1 MTLRFYQTT
10 TSGKAQSSHT
20 VSVSH
25 DVRQGTS
32 SIPCHESRL
41 AHRRG
46 MALSPLILGRSI
58 PVDPA
63 VAREVPLGYDKVS
76 GVSRTFSDSVWI
88 HMDIC
93 IYIYMSINRCI
104 NRYIYIY
111 ITYIYIYIHSM
122 YTT

>member
-1 MTLRFYQTT
+1 MALRFYQTT
-10 TSGKAQSSHT
+10 TSGKAQSSHP
-20 VSVSH
+20 VSVSSH

-46 MALSPLILGRSI
+46 MTLSPLILRRSI

-63 VAREVPLGYDKVS
+63 VVQEVPLGYDDVS
-76 GVSRTFSDSVWI
+76 GISRTFSDSVWI

-93 IYIYMSINRCI
+93 IYIYHI
-104 NRYIYIY
+104 YIYIY
-111 ITYIYIYIHSM
+111 IVCIQHNM
-122 YTT
+122 YRKNTNM